1 MDFRV
6 ILYLKFE
13 IHPNDL
19 TLADRFYSFIEGIY
33 SFVDRQGML
42 DARLVRPNDKIH
54 LGDRGIARLVR
65 YIKVCVYT
73 REKYEKHFISKS
85 QKDQESTPSPQA
97 GQSRPT

>member
-1 MDFRV
+1 MSSASV
-6 ILYLKFE
+6 IYILHATK
-13 IHPNDL
+13 
-19 TLADRFYSFIEGIY
+19 GIY

-42 DARLVRPNDKIH
+42 DAKLVRPNDKIH